1 MASKYRIIKLK
12 SGETLICTLGEVRK
26 KTIILERPMNFAS
39 HVVTDG
45 AQLMGTEMLLMKNWI
60 EFSTQSTVEI
70 PLDHI
75 AAVIRPDE
83 NIISCYDIEKRKEDD
98 PILREEYRNAVRELA
113 KIIPPPTNTKKSIK
127 SKNEINKLPEVLN
140 IGFTVPK
147 ELIPDVLDALGVQ
160 LPEEVEDRIQKQLDE
175 QEKKAKKIIKKK
187 PLPPK
192 PNKDT
197 LGNDWTDWSAD
208 PNDLI

>member
-12 SGETLICTLGEVRK
+12 SGETLICSLGEIKK
-26 KTIILERPMNFAS
+26 KTIILERPMNFTS
-39 HVVTDG
+39 HMITSDG
-45 AQLMGTEMLLMKNWI
+45 EFNGTEMLLMKNWI
-60 EFSTQSTVEI
+60 EFSTQTTVEI

-75 AAVIRPDE
+75 AAVIRPDA
-83 NIISCYDIEKRKEDD
+83 NIISCYDIEKRKADD
-98 PILREEYRNAVRELA
+98 PVLKNQYEEAVKALSKHLRPN
-113 KIIPPPTNTKKSIK
+113 KKQK
-127 SKNEINKLPEVLN
+127 EHKGLPEVLN

-147 ELIPDVLDALGVQ
+147 DLIPDVLDALGVQ
-160 LPEEVEDRIQKQLDE
+160 LPEEVENRIQNESD
-175 QEKKAKKIIKKK
+175 QEKKSKKIIKKK

-192 PNKDT
+192 QNKDT